1 MTLAFLRRLAR
12 DCRGNVA
19 MLFAIGLLP
28 MVFLGGM
35 AIDYT
40 MAADRQ
46 AQLNGYADAAAL
58 AAVTPTMMAQSNAT
72 ATTAATNTFNAQA
85 GALSGINYSPSNLN
99 ISVTTNSGGTR
110 TAVVTYTATYP
121 TFFAALLGMNQ
132 LNLGGSSTATA
143 GLPPDINFYL
153 LLDDSP
159 SMALAATSAGI
170 QKLIN
175 ATQYESDGSGAKGC
189 AFACHE
195 SKPSTDGLSQD
206 NYSVARGL
214 GLTLRI
220 DLVSA
225 AAQNL
230 MTTASTT
237 MASNNASYQMAIYT
251 FDVGLNTIQTLT
263 SSMTT
268 AQNSAKNIQ
277 VLEVCYNNRLNCSSS
292 GAGDSD
298 MDTDFDQA
306 MYKINKI
313 MPNPGSGTT
322 AKGDTPQEV
331 LFLVTDGVEDACET
345 PAANPTT
352 YTNCREQ
359 YYMNYVNGSGNTY
372 AAPGGADW
380 CSAIKSRGIRIAVLY
395 TTYVP
400 MISPPLSNYN
410 SSWYMNFMN
419 SGAGISAFINAS
431 QDQAATSLQT
441 CASPGLFYEVQND
454 GDISTALSSLFQAAV
469 QSAYLS
475 K

>member
-1 MTLAFLRRLAR
+1 MKLALLRRLIR
-12 DCRGNVA
+12 DRRGNVA
-19 MLFAIGLLP
+19 MMFAFSLLP
-28 MVFLGGM
+28 LVFLGGM

-40 MAADRQ
+40 MASDKQ

-58 AAVTPTMMAQSNAT
+58 SAVTPTMMAQSNSKAQ
-72 ATTAATNTFNAQA
+72 TTATNTFNAQA
-85 GALSGINYSPSNLN
+85 SALSGINYSAANTTVT
-99 ISVTTNSGGTR
+99 ITTNTGGTR
-110 TAVVTYTATYP
+110 TAVVNYTASYP
-121 TFFAALLGMNQ
+121 TFFASLLGVNQ
-132 LNLGGSSTATA
+132 INLGGSSTATG
-143 GLPPDINFYL
+143 GLPPNINFYL

-159 SMALAATSAGI
+159 SMALAATSAGV

-195 SKPSTDGLSQD
+195 YQPATDGLSQD
-206 NYSVARGL
+206 NYAVARGL

-220 DLVSA
+220 DLVST

-237 MASNNASYQMAIYT
+237 MANNSASYQMAIYT

-263 SSMTT
+263 SNMTT

-277 VLEVCYNNRLNCSSS
+277 VLEVCYNNRLKCSGA

-298 MDTDFDQA
+298 MDSDFDQA
-306 MYKINKI
+306 MYKINNI
-313 MPNPGSGTT
+313 MPNPGSGTNVR
-322 AKGDTPQEV
+322 GDTPQEV

-359 YYMNYVNGSGNTY
+359 YYMNYINGSGNTY
-372 AAPGGADW
+372 AAPGGNDW
-380 CSAIKSRGIRIAVLY
+380 CTTIKNRGIRIAVLY

-410 SSWYMNFMN
+410 SSWYMTFMN
-419 SGAGISAFINAS
+419 SGAGISSFINAS
-431 QDQAATSLQT
+431 TDQAATALQS

-454 GDISTALSSLFQAAV
+454 GDISSALSSLFNAAV
-469 QSAYLS
+469 QTAYLS